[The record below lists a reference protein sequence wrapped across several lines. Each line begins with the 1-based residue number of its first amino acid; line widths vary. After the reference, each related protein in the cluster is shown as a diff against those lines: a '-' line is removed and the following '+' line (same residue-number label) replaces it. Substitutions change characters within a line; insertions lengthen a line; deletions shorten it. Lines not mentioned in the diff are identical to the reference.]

1 MNIFS
6 WSHYFQSIKPELI
19 HSIFRFI
26 YEVLDCFA
34 ILDLVYFRFKKIFLS
49 ILQICLFFV
58 LINFF
63 HSFNLLIYFI
73 ITSLLFKTDLNKL
86 FLILY
91 QSISISIARFLQ
103 VYFLI
108 TRLIFDSPLKLN
120 KFFIN
125 IRKSEFKFVCFIQVK
140 WKAFD
145 FGFSIFKFQITFI
158 WLLYSFFPFPQLS
171 YPIIFHIS
179 LIFDSISDF
188 CYFKPQVLNIL
199 RTIL

>member
-6 WSHYFQSIKPELI
+6 WSHYFQLIKLELI
-19 HSIFRFI
+19 YSTFRFI
-26 YEVLDCFA
+26 YKVLDCFA
-34 ILDLVYFRFKKIFLS
+34 ILDLVYFRFKNIFLS

-58 LINFF
+58 SINFF

-73 ITSLLFKTDLNKL
+73 IILLLFKTDLNKL

-91 QSISISIARFLQ
+91 QNTSISIARFLQ

-140 WKAFD
+140 
-145 FGFSIFKFQITFI
+145 
-158 WLLYSFFPFPQLS
+158 
-171 YPIIFHIS
+171 
-179 LIFDSISDF
+179 
-188 CYFKPQVLNIL
+188 
-199 RTIL
+199 